1 MKSKKTSGRAG
12 RSRKKKPGGIRG
24 EGRVKRGME
33 EFQLTYYSVVAESES
48 EVTML

>member
-12 RSRKKKPGGIRG
+12 RSRKKTGGIRG